1 MKNVIEFKGR
11 RKENTSTTRAHAPAE
26 VIDMTEK
33 RNEILSQ
40 ERRQVR
46 RTILREFLGT
56 FALVPRKGLMRVNLY
71 DISENGLS
79 FDVDVAAGK
88 FMVGEEV
95 AIRIYL
101 SQETYFPFT
110 VKVSNVRHLVDE
122 GTFRHG
128 VNLQKDTLN
137 GEALL
142 HFTRFLE
149 SVSASLQ
156 TDRGDIIA
164 STLVR

>member
-1 MKNVIEFKGR
+1 MKNVIEFRGR
-11 RKENTSTTRAHAPAE
+11 RKETTTARGTHATAE

-33 RNEILSQ
+33 RNEILSA

-46 RTILREFLGT
+46 RTILQEFLGT
-56 FALVPRKGLMRVNLY
+56 FALVPRRGLMRVNLY

-79 FDVDVAAGK
+79 FDVDAAAGK
-88 FMVGEEV
+88 FIVGEEV
-95 AIRIYL
+95 AMRVYL
-101 SQETYFPFT
+101 AHETYFPFT
-110 VKVSNVRHLVDE
+110 VKVSNVREIADE
-122 GTFRHG
+122 NTFRHG
-128 VNLQKDTLN
+128 VNFQKDTLN
-137 GEALL
+137 AEALR

-156 TDRGDIIA
+156 TDNGDIIA